1 MDSSRDSNG
10 TVWPA
15 YFVGAAAV
23 VVILA
28 AVHVAADSALV
39 HEAAWTLLVVSVLT
53 MVLAGIRRHR
63 PERDRPWKL
72 LAFAMGLL
80 VVDNLVL
87 FPVWGPS
94 PARDVISDLAQ
105 LLAFPCLGLV
115 ALGLVHR
122 QLPNGDRE
130 GAIDACTVMVALF
143 SALYALVF
151 APQTA
156 DSPTVLGTA
165 VWLVAPL
172 LLAAV
177 TAAGLRLVFVGG
189 HHVVSMWFIVA
200 SSVAALVGHV
210 LRTLAQSAG
219 TYERGEWQ
227 DLFVAAAYVAAG
239 LAALHPSMTL
249 LTQPAAPATSTE
261 RRLAVGRLSI
271 LGISLATPSVTMLL
285 QGDGTPRFVPLVA
298 SIAATV
304 LVMWRL
310 WRLIDERE
318 RVRDEMAR
326 AAIQDSLTGLPNRVA
341 MLDGLAAALAR
352 GSRADTET
360 ALLFIDLDDF
370 KTVNDTWGHAAGDHV
385 LMVTAARLGNSGRTG
400 DLLARLAGDEF
411 VMVCE
416 DTQPEVAVAIARRTI
431 DVLQAPLQVEGVA
444 YALTASV
451 GVATSRTASDQSDL
465 LVSAADHAMYQAK
478 RQGGSAVWLHGASRD
493 SDGTTSQV
501 VRTG

>member
-1 MDSSRDSNG
+1 MDSSSGIDG
-10 TVWPA
+10 TMWPG
-15 YFVGAAAV
+15 YLVGAAAV
-23 VVILA
+23 VTTLA
-28 AVHVAADSALV
+28 AVHVATNSALV
-39 HEAAWTLLVVSVLT
+39 REAAWALLVASALA
-53 MVLAGIRRHR
+53 MVLAGVHRHR
-63 PERDRPWKL
+63 PDHDRPWRI
-72 LAFAMGLL
+72 LALAMGLL

-94 PARDVISDLAQ
+94 PARDLISDVAQ

-122 QLPNGDRE
+122 QVPNGDRE

-143 SALYALVF
+143 SALYGLVF

-156 DSPTVLGTA
+156 ESPTVLGTA

-189 HHVVSMWFIVA
+189 HHVASMWFIVA
-200 SSVAALVGHV
+200 SSVSALIGHV

-239 LAALHPSMTL
+239 LAALHPSMTV
-249 LTQPAAPATSTE
+249 LTQPAAPGSSSE
-261 RRLAVGRLSI
+261 RRLTLGRLSI
-271 LGISLATPSVTMLL
+271 LGISLVTPPVTMLL
-285 QGDGTPRFVPLVA
+285 QGDEGPRFVPLVA

-310 WRLIDERE
+310 WRLIKERE
-318 RVRDEMAR
+318 RVREEMSI
-326 AAIQDSLTGLPNRVA
+326 AAIQDALTGLPNRAA
-341 MLDGLAAALAR
+341 MLAGLAAALAR
-352 GSRADTET
+352 GSRAGTET

-370 KTVNDTWGHAAGDHV
+370 KTVNDTWGHGAGDRV
-385 LMVTAARLGNSGRTG
+385 LTIAAARLRDSGRTG

-411 VMVCE
+411 VIVCE
-416 DTQPEVAVAIARRTI
+416 DTPPETAVAIARRTI
-431 DVLQAPLQVEGVA
+431 HALQAPLQVEGVA
-444 YALTASV
+444 YPLTASV
-451 GVATSRTASDQSDL
+451 GVATSRSASGQSDL
-465 LVSAADHAMYQAK
+465 LMSAADHAMYQAK
-478 RQGGSAVWLHGASRD
+478 RQGGSAVGVHGFRD
-493 SDGTTSQV
+493 SKGTSSRV